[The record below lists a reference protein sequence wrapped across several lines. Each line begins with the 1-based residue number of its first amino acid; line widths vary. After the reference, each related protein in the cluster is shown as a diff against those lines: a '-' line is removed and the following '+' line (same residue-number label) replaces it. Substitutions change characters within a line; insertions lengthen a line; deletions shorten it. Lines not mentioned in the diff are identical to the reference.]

1 MSGTRS
7 VPRCFKAVE
16 GLSKEAILIEN
27 YFKMKAGIGM
37 ELITR
42 SRMEKTKKY
51 VRAAVILSLLC
62 SVLVLA
68 GLMGILAYAKIQGP
82 PPLAV
87 PQSTLLYGAD
97 GKVIGETNTGEKRYW
112 VELDHISPALLE
124 ATISIED
131 KNFYQHY
138 GFDVKRIAGAALAD
152 LKAMAKV
159 QGAST
164 ISQQYARNLFLTH
177 DKTWKR
183 KISEALYTLR
193 IEMNYSK
200 KEILEGYLNTIYYGH
215 GAYGIQAASQYYFG
229 KDADRLNLA
238 EAAMLAGVPKAP
250 SYYSPLESMENAKKR
265 QELILDSMEEDGFI
279 TNKESEVMKAK
290 PIKVTGHHAHKT
302 VETAPYFQDVVK
314 NILRTELG
322 LEERTIEMGGLKVYT
337 TLNTKHQEIA
347 EKVAAEQIGEE
358 SDIQLG
364 FVSMNPA
371 TGYVTSLVGG
381 RNYEESPFNR
391 AVQAIRQPG
400 STIKPLLY
408 YSALRQG
415 FTPSTTMKSELTSFT
430 FDGNKKYAP
439 HNYNNKYAND
449 DITLAQAI
457 ALSDNVYAVKTH
469 LFMGQETLTETAK
482 ETFGLTTPVKKYPS
496 SALGTSGARVIDMV
510 NAYNMFANGGY
521 KVKPVFITRVEDWSG
536 NVIYEKEMKK
546 EQVLDPDTAYVMTHM
561 LSGIF
566 DPKLNDYSTVTGIQI
581 RKDATRH
588 YAGKSGTTNTD
599 NWMIGFSPQ
608 LTAGVWTGY
617 DKGKEISL
625 INDKLYAKKI
635 WVEFMEE
642 ALKDE
647 PVKAFKPTKGVVGVA
662 VNPHNGKLATKDCPV
677 QRFTYFLK
685 GTEPTEY
692 CTEHLGEHKESPDEK
707 TPSKNDSKPW
717 YKKLTDW
724 IF

>member
-1 MSGTRS
+1 
-7 VPRCFKAVE
+7 
-16 GLSKEAILIEN
+16 
-27 YFKMKAGIGM
+27 M
-37 ELITR
+37 ELMV
-42 SRMEKTKKY
+42 RMEKTKKY
-51 VRAAVILSLLC
+51 ARVVVVGVLLLT
-62 SVLVLA
+62 VLFLV
-68 GLMGILAYAKIQGP
+68 GLIGILTYAKIQGP

-87 PQSTLLYGAD
+87 PQSTLIYSDEGS
-97 GKVIGETNTGEKRYW
+97 VIGETNTGEKRYW
-112 VELDHISPALLE
+112 VGLNEISPALIE

-131 KNFYQHY
+131 KSFYQHY
-138 GFDVKRIAGAALAD
+138 GFDLKRMAGAALAD
-152 LKAMAKV
+152 VKAMSKV

-164 ISQQYARNLFLTH
+164 ISQQYARNLFLSH

-200 KEILEGYLNTIYYGH
+200 KDILEGYLNTIYYGH
-215 GAYGIQAASQYYFG
+215 GAYGVQAASQYYFG
-229 KDADRLNLA
+229 KDANQLTVA
-238 EAAMLAGVPKAP
+238 EASILAGIPKAP
-250 SYYSPLESMENAKKR
+250 SYYSPVSHFDHAKKR
-265 QELILDSMEEDGFI
+265 QELILQSMTEDGIISKEQQIVSKAAPIHI
-279 TNKESEVMKAK
+279 TGE
-290 PIKVTGHHAHKT
+290 HAHQK

-314 NILRTELG
+314 SILHSDLG
-322 LEERTIEMGGLKVYT
+322 IEERTIEMGGLKVYT
-337 TLNTKHQEIA
+337 TLNPEHQKAA
-347 EKVAAEQIGEE
+347 EKVVNEQISDE

-364 FVSMNPA
+364 FVAMNPKN
-371 TGYVTSLVGG
+371 GYVTALVGG

-408 YSALRQG
+408 YSALKQG
-415 FTPSTTMKSELTSFT
+415 FTPSTTMKSELTSFK
-430 FDGNKKYAP
+430 FDDGKSSYTP
-439 HNYNNKYAND
+439 HNYNNKYAEG

-469 LFMGQETLTETAK
+469 LFIGQDTLPKTAK
-482 ETFGLTTPVKKYPS
+482 EKFGLTTKVKKYPS

-510 NAYNMFANGGY
+510 NAYSIFANGGY

-536 NVIYEKEMKK
+536 HVIYENKSKK
-546 EQVLDPDTAYVMTHM
+546 EQVLDPDVTFVMTHM

-581 RKDATRH
+581 RKDATRP

-599 NWMIGFSPQ
+599 NWMIGYSPQ

-617 DKGKEISL
+617 DKEKEISL
-625 INDKLYAKKI
+625 VDDKYLAKKI
-635 WVEFMEE
+635 WVHFMEE

-647 PVKAFKPTKGVVGVA
+647 PVKNFKPTKGVVGVA
-662 VNPHNGKLATKDCPV
+662 VNPHNGLLATEDCPV
-677 QRFTYFLK
+677 QRFTYFVK

-692 CTEHLGEHKESPDEK
+692 CHEHLGEKEAPKEK
-707 TPSKNDSKPW
+707 EPVKKEEKPW
-717 YKKLTDW
+717 YEKVKDW

>member
-1 MSGTRS
+1 
-7 VPRCFKAVE
+7 
-16 GLSKEAILIEN
+16 
-27 YFKMKAGIGM
+27 M
-37 ELITR
+37 ELIA
-42 SRMEKTKKY
+42 RMERTKKY
-51 VRAAVILSLLC
+51 ARVAVVAGLLGA
-62 SVLVLA
+62 VLILA
-68 GLMGILAYAKIQGP
+68 GLIGVLTYAKIQGP

-87 PQSTLLYGAD
+87 PQSTLLYGED
-97 GKVIGETNTGEKRYW
+97 GSVIGETNTGEKRYW
-112 VELDHISPALLE
+112 VRLKEISPALIE

-131 KNFYQHY
+131 KSFYQHY
-138 GFDVKRIAGAALAD
+138 GFDIKRMAGAALAD

-164 ISQQYARNLFLTH
+164 ISQQYARNLFLSH

-183 KISEALYTLR
+183 KISEALYTIR

-215 GAYGIQAASQYYFG
+215 GAYGVQAASQYYFG
-229 KDADRLNLA
+229 KDANQLTVA
-238 EAAMLAGVPKAP
+238 EAAMLAGIPKAP
-250 SYYSPLESMENAKKR
+250 TYYSPVTNMENAKKR
-265 QELILDSMEEDGFI
+265 QELILQSMTEDGFI
-279 TNKESEVMKAK
+279 TKEQQAVSKSA
-290 PIKVTGHHAHKT
+290 PITITGEHAHYKA
-302 VETAPYFQDVVK
+302 ETAPYFQDVVK
-314 NILRTELG
+314 SILRSDLG
-322 LEERTIEMGGLKVYT
+322 IEERTVEMGGLKVYT
-337 TLNTKHQEIA
+337 TLNPDHQKVA
-347 EKVAAEQIGEE
+347 EKVVKEQIPAE

-364 FVSMNPA
+364 FVSMSPKN
-371 TGYVTSLVGG
+371 GHVTALVGG
-381 RNYEESPFNR
+381 RSYEESPFNR

-408 YSALRQG
+408 YSALEQG

-430 FDGNKKYAP
+430 FDDGKATYRP
-439 HNYNNKYAND
+439 HNYNNKYAGD

-469 LFMGQETLTETAK
+469 LFIGQDTLTKTARD
-482 ETFGLTTPVKKYPS
+482 TFGLTTKVKKYPS

-510 NAYNMFANGGY
+510 NAYNIFANGGY

-536 NVIYEKEMKK
+536 NVIYENTTEK
-546 EQVLDPDTAYVMTHM
+546 EQVLDPDQAYVMTHM

-581 RKDATRH
+581 RKDATRP

-599 NWMIGFSPQ
+599 NWMIGYSPQ

-617 DKGKEISL
+617 DKEKEISL
-625 INDKLYAKKI
+625 VDDKYLAKKL
-635 WVEFMEE
+635 WVNFMEE

-647 PVKAFKPTKGVVGVA
+647 PVKNFKPTKGVVGVA
-662 VNPHNGKLATKDCPV
+662 VNPHNGKLATEDCPV
-677 QRFTYFLK
+677 QRFTYFVK

-692 CTEHLGEHKESPDEK
+692 CHEHLGENEAPKEKAPAKKEE
-707 TPSKNDSKPW
+707 KPW
-717 YKKLTDW
+717 YEKVKDW

>member
-1 MSGTRS
+1 
-7 VPRCFKAVE
+7 
-16 GLSKEAILIEN
+16 
-27 YFKMKAGIGM
+27 M
-37 ELITR
+37 ELMA
-42 SRMEKTKKY
+42 RMEKTKKY
-51 VRAAVILSLLC
+51 ARVAVVAGLLV
-62 SVLVLA
+62 SVLMFA
-68 GLMGILAYAKIQGP
+68 GLIGVLAYAKIQGP

-87 PQSTLLYGAD
+87 PQSTLLYGED
-97 GKVIGETNTGEKRYW
+97 GSVIGETNTGEKRYW
-112 VELDHISPALLE
+112 VSLKEISPALIE

-131 KNFYQHY
+131 KSFYQHY
-138 GFDVKRIAGAALAD
+138 GFDIKRMAGAALAD

-164 ISQQYARNLFLTH
+164 ISQQYARNLFLSH

-183 KISEALYTLR
+183 KISEALYTIR

-215 GAYGIQAASQYYFG
+215 GAYGVQAASQYYFG
-229 KDADRLNLA
+229 KDANQLTVA
-238 EAAMLAGVPKAP
+238 EATMLAGIPKAP
-250 SYYSPLESMENAKKR
+250 TYYSPVANMDNAKNR
-265 QELILDSMEEDGFI
+265 QELILQSMTEDGFI
-279 TNKESEVMKAK
+279 TKEQQAASKAA
-290 PIKVTGHHAHKT
+290 PLTITGEHAHHKA
-302 VETAPYFQDVVK
+302 ETAPYFQDVVK
-314 NILRTELG
+314 SILRSDLG
-322 LEERTIEMGGLKVYT
+322 IEERTIEMGGLKVYT
-337 TLNTKHQEIA
+337 TLHPDHQKVA
-347 EKVAAEQIGEE
+347 EKVVKEQIPDE
-358 SDIQLG
+358 SEIQLG
-364 FVSMNPA
+364 FVSMNPKN
-371 TGYVTSLVGG
+371 GHVTALVGG

-408 YSALRQG
+408 YSALEHG

-430 FDGNKKYAP
+430 FDDGKAKYTP
-439 HNYNNKYAND
+439 HNYNNKYAGD

-469 LFMGQETLTETAK
+469 LFIGQDTLTKTAQD
-482 ETFGLTTPVKKYPS
+482 TFGLTTKVKKYPS

-510 NAYNMFANGGY
+510 NAYNIFANGGY

-536 NVIYEKEMKK
+536 NVIYENKSEK
-546 EQVLDPDTAYVMTHM
+546 EQVLDPDQAYVMTHM

-581 RKDATRH
+581 RKDATRP

-599 NWMIGFSPQ
+599 NWMIGYSPQ

-617 DKGKEISL
+617 DKEKEISL
-625 INDKLYAKKI
+625 VDDKYLAKKL
-635 WVEFMEE
+635 WVNFMEQ

-647 PVKAFKPTKGVVGVA
+647 PVKNFKPTKGVVGVA
-662 VNPHNGKLATKDCPV
+662 VNPHNGKLATEDCPV
-677 QRFTYFLK
+677 QRFTYFVK

-692 CTEHLGEHKESPDEK
+692 CHEHLGKKETPKEK
-707 TPSKNDSKPW
+707 APAKKEDKPW
-717 YKKLTDW
+717 YEKVKDW

>member
-1 MSGTRS
+1 
-7 VPRCFKAVE
+7 
-16 GLSKEAILIEN
+16 
-27 YFKMKAGIGM
+27 M

-42 SRMEKTKKY
+42 SGMEKTKKY
-51 VRAAVILSLLC
+51 ARAAVILSLVF

-68 GLMGILAYAKIQGP
+68 GLIGVLTYAKVQGP

-87 PQSTLLYGAD
+87 PQSTLIYDGE

-112 VELDHISPALLE
+112 VNLEQISPALIE
-124 ATISIED
+124 ATIAIED

-138 GFDVKRIAGAALAD
+138 GFDFKRIAGAALAD
-152 LKAMAKV
+152 LKAGAKV

-215 GAYGIQAASQYYFG
+215 GAYGVQAASQYYFG
-229 KDADRLNLA
+229 KDAESLTLA

-250 SYYSPLESMENAKKR
+250 SYYSPINSMENAKKR
-265 QELILDSMEEDGFI
+265 QGIILDAMNEDGFI
-279 TNKESEVMKAK
+279 TKKESDTTKAK
-290 PIKVTGHHAHKT
+290 HVRITGQHAHQS

-322 LEERTIEMGGLKVYT
+322 LDDRTIEMGGLKVYT
-337 TLNTKHQEIA
+337 TLNTKHQEVA
-347 EKVAAEQIGEE
+347 EKVVKEQIEEE

-364 FVSMNPA
+364 FVSMNPKN
-371 TGYVTSLVGG
+371 GYVTAMVGG
-381 RNYEESPFNR
+381 RDYEESPFNR

-408 YSALRQG
+408 YSALQQG
-415 FTPSTTMKSELTSFT
+415 FTPATTMKSELTTFT
-430 FDGNKKYAP
+430 FDENKTYSP

-449 DITLAQAI
+449 EITLAQAI

-469 LFMGQETLTETAK
+469 LFMGQDTLTKSAK

-510 NAYNMFANGGY
+510 NAYNLFANGGY
-521 KVKPVFITRVEDWSG
+521 KVKPVFITRVEDWAG
-536 NVIYEKEMKK
+536 TIIYEEESKK

-561 LSGIF
+561 LTGIF

-581 RKDATRH
+581 RNDATRH

-617 DKGKEISL
+617 DKGKDISL
-625 INDKLYAKKI
+625 ITDKLYAKKI
-635 WVEFMEE
+635 WVNFMEE

-647 PVKAFKPTKGVVGVA
+647 PVKAFKPTKGVIGVA
-662 VNPHNGKLATKDCPV
+662 INPHNGLLATKDCPV
-677 QRFTYFLK
+677 QRFTYFVK
-685 GTEPTEY
+685 GTEPTEH
-692 CTEHLGEHKESPDEK
+692 CKEHLGDHDAPNEKEPAPKDK
-707 TPSKNDSKPW
+707 KPW
-717 YKKLTDW
+717 YKKWADW

>member
-1 MSGTRS
+1 
-7 VPRCFKAVE
+7 
-16 GLSKEAILIEN
+16 
-27 YFKMKAGIGM
+27 M
-37 ELITR
+37 ELMA
-42 SRMEKTKKY
+42 RMEKTKKY
-51 VRAAVILSLLC
+51 ARVAV
-62 SVLVLA
+62 VA
-68 GLMGILAYAKIQGP
+68 GLLGAVLMLVGLIGILAYAKIQGP

-87 PQSTLLYGAD
+87 PQSTLLYGED
-97 GKVIGETNTGEKRYW
+97 GSVIGETNTGEKRYW
-112 VELDHISPALLE
+112 VGLKEISPALIE

-131 KNFYQHY
+131 KSFYQHY
-138 GFDVKRIAGAALAD
+138 GFDIKRMAGAALAD

-164 ISQQYARNLFLTH
+164 ISQQYARNLFLSH

-183 KISEALYTLR
+183 KISEALYTIR

-215 GAYGIQAASQYYFG
+215 GAYGVQAASQYYFG
-229 KDADRLNLA
+229 KDSNQLTVA
-238 EAAMLAGVPKAP
+238 EATMLAGIPKAP
-250 SYYSPLESMENAKKR
+250 TYYSPVANMENAKKR
-265 QELILDSMEEDGFI
+265 QELILQSMTEDGFI
-279 TNKESEVMKAK
+279 TKEQLAASKAA
-290 PIKVTGHHAHKT
+290 PITITGEHAYHK

-314 NILRTELG
+314 SILRSDLG
-322 LEERTIEMGGLKVYT
+322 IEERTIEMGGLKVYT
-337 TLNTKHQEIA
+337 TLDTDHQKVA
-347 EKVAAEQIGEE
+347 EKVVKEQIPVE

-364 FVSMNPA
+364 FVSMNPKN
-371 TGYVTSLVGG
+371 GHVTALVGG
-381 RNYEESPFNR
+381 RSYEESPFNR
-391 AVQAIRQPG
+391 AVQAVRQPG

-408 YSALRQG
+408 YSALEQG

-430 FDGNKKYAP
+430 FDDGKAKYTP
-439 HNYNNKYAND
+439 HNYNNKYAGD

-469 LFMGQETLTETAK
+469 LFIGQDTLTKTAQD
-482 ETFGLTTPVKKYPS
+482 TFGLTTKVKKYPS

-510 NAYNMFANGGY
+510 NAYNIFANGGY

-536 NVIYEKEMKK
+536 NVIYENKSEK
-546 EQVLDPDTAYVMTHM
+546 EQVLDPDQAYVMTHM

-581 RKDATRH
+581 RKDATRP

-599 NWMIGFSPQ
+599 NWMIGYSPQ

-617 DKGKEISL
+617 DKEKEISL
-625 INDKLYAKKI
+625 VDDKYVAKKL
-635 WVEFMEE
+635 WVNFMER

-647 PVKAFKPTKGVVGVA
+647 PVKNFKPTKGVVGVA
-662 VNPHNGKLATKDCPV
+662 VNPHNGKLATEDCPV
-677 QRFTYFLK
+677 QRFTYFVK

-692 CTEHLGEHKESPDEK
+692 CHDHLGENETPKEKAPAKKEE
-707 TPSKNDSKPW
+707 KPW
-717 YKKLTDW
+717 YEKVKDW

>member
-1 MSGTRS
+1 
-7 VPRCFKAVE
+7 
-16 GLSKEAILIEN
+16 
-27 YFKMKAGIGM
+27 M
-37 ELITR
+37 ELIA
-42 SRMEKTKKY
+42 RMERTKKY
-51 VRAAVILSLLC
+51 ARVAV
-62 SVLVLA
+62 VA
-68 GLMGILAYAKIQGP
+68 GLLGAVLILVGLIGVLTYAKIQGP

-87 PQSTLLYGAD
+87 PQSTLLYGED
-97 GKVIGETNTGEKRYW
+97 GSVIGETNTGEKRYW
-112 VELDHISPALLE
+112 VRLKEISPALIE

-131 KNFYQHY
+131 KSFYQHY
-138 GFDVKRIAGAALAD
+138 GFDIKRMAGAALAD

-164 ISQQYARNLFLTH
+164 ISQQYARNLFLSH

-183 KISEALYTLR
+183 KISEALYTIR

-215 GAYGIQAASQYYFG
+215 GAYGVQAASQYYFG
-229 KDADRLNLA
+229 KDANQLTVA
-238 EAAMLAGVPKAP
+238 EASMLAGIPKAP
-250 SYYSPLESMENAKKR
+250 TYYSPVTNMENAKKR
-265 QELILDSMEEDGFI
+265 QELILQSMTEDGFI
-279 TNKESEVMKAK
+279 TKEQQAVSKSA
-290 PIKVTGHHAHKT
+290 PITITGEHAHHKA
-302 VETAPYFQDVVK
+302 ETAPYFQDVVK
-314 NILRTELG
+314 SILRSDLG
-322 LEERTIEMGGLKVYT
+322 IEERTVEMGGLKVYT
-337 TLNTKHQEIA
+337 TLNPDHQKVA
-347 EKVAAEQIGEE
+347 EKVVKEQIPDE

-364 FVSMNPA
+364 FVSMNPKN
-371 TGYVTSLVGG
+371 GHVTALVGG

-408 YSALRQG
+408 YSALEQG

-430 FDGNKKYAP
+430 FDDGKAKYTP
-439 HNYNNKYAND
+439 HNYNNKYAGD

-469 LFMGQETLTETAK
+469 LFIGQDTLTKTAQD
-482 ETFGLTTPVKKYPS
+482 TFGLTTKVKKYPS
-496 SALGTSGARVIDMV
+496 SALGTSGTRVIDMV
-510 NAYNMFANGGY
+510 NAYNIFANGGY

-536 NVIYEKEMKK
+536 NVIYENTSEK
-546 EQVLDPDTAYVMTHM
+546 EQVLDPDQAYVMTHM

-581 RKDATRH
+581 RKDATRP

-599 NWMIGFSPQ
+599 NWMIGYSPQ

-617 DKGKEISL
+617 DKEKEISL
-625 INDKLYAKKI
+625 VDDKYLAKKL
-635 WVEFMEE
+635 WVNFMEE

-647 PVKAFKPTKGVVGVA
+647 PVKNFKPTKGVVGVA
-662 VNPHNGKLATKDCPV
+662 VNPHNGKLATEDCHV
-677 QRFTYFLK
+677 QRFTYFVK

-692 CTEHLGEHKESPDEK
+692 CHEHLGENDEAPKEKAPAKKDE
-707 TPSKNDSKPW
+707 KPW
-717 YKKLTDW
+717 YEKVKDW

>member
-1 MSGTRS
+1 
-7 VPRCFKAVE
+7 
-16 GLSKEAILIEN
+16 
-27 YFKMKAGIGM
+27 M
-37 ELITR
+37 ELMV
-42 SRMEKTKKY
+42 RMEKTKKY
-51 VRAAVILSLLC
+51 ARVAVVGVLLLTVLSL
-62 SVLVLA
+62 V
-68 GLMGILAYAKIQGP
+68 GLIGILTYAKIQGP

-87 PQSTLLYGAD
+87 PQSTLIYNDEGS
-97 GKVIGETNTGEKRYW
+97 VIGETNTGEKRYW
-112 VELDHISPALLE
+112 VGLNEISPALIE

-131 KNFYQHY
+131 KSFYQHY
-138 GFDVKRIAGAALAD
+138 GFDLKRMAGAALAD
-152 LKAMAKV
+152 VKAMSKV

-164 ISQQYARNLFLTH
+164 ISQQYARNLFLSH

-200 KEILEGYLNTIYYGH
+200 KDILEGYLNTIYYGH
-215 GAYGIQAASQYYFG
+215 GAYGVQAASQYYFG
-229 KDADRLNLA
+229 KDANQLTVA
-238 EAAMLAGVPKAP
+238 EASILAGIPKAP
-250 SYYSPLESMENAKKR
+250 SYYSPVSHFEHAKKR
-265 QELILDSMEEDGFI
+265 QELILQSMTEDGLISKEQLIVSKAAPIHI
-279 TNKESEVMKAK
+279 TGE
-290 PIKVTGHHAHKT
+290 HAHQK

-314 NILRTELG
+314 SILHSDLG
-322 LEERTIEMGGLKVYT
+322 IEERTIEMGGLKVYT
-337 TLNTKHQEIA
+337 TLNPEHQKAA
-347 EKVAAEQIGEE
+347 EKVVNEQISDE

-364 FVSMNPA
+364 FVAMNPKN
-371 TGYVTSLVGG
+371 GYVTALVGG

-408 YSALRQG
+408 YSALQQG

-430 FDGNKKYAP
+430 FDDGKSSYTP
-439 HNYNNKYAND
+439 HNYNNKYAGG

-469 LFMGQETLTETAK
+469 LFIGQDTLPKTAK
-482 ETFGLTTPVKKYPS
+482 EKFGLTTKVKKYPS

-510 NAYNMFANGGY
+510 NAYSIFANGGY

-536 NVIYEKEMKK
+536 HVIYENKSKK
-546 EQVLDPDTAYVMTHM
+546 EQVLDPDVTYVMTHM

-581 RKDATRH
+581 RKDATRP

-599 NWMIGFSPQ
+599 NWMIGYSPQ

-617 DKGKEISL
+617 DKEKEISL
-625 INDKLYAKKI
+625 VDDKYLAKKM
-635 WVEFMEE
+635 WVHFMEE

-647 PVKAFKPTKGVVGVA
+647 PVKNFKPTKGVVGVA
-662 VNPHNGKLATKDCPV
+662 VNPHNGLLATKDCPV
-677 QRFTYFLK
+677 QRFTYFVK

-692 CTEHLGEHKESPDEK
+692 CHEHLGDKETPKEK
-707 TPSKNDSKPW
+707 QPTKKEEKPW
-717 YKKLTDW
+717 YEKVKDW

>member
-1 MSGTRS
+1 MRTSIKKVGS
-7 VPRCFKAVE
+7 
-16 GLSKEAILIEN
+16 
-27 YFKMKAGIGM
+27 GM
-37 ELITR
+37 ELMV
-42 SRMEKTKKY
+42 RMEKTKKY
-51 VRAAVILSLLC
+51 ARVAVVGVLLLTVLSL
-62 SVLVLA
+62 V
-68 GLMGILAYAKIQGP
+68 GLIGILTYAKIQGP

-87 PQSTLLYGAD
+87 PQSTLIYNDEGS
-97 GKVIGETNTGEKRYW
+97 VIGETNTGEKRYW
-112 VELDHISPALLE
+112 VGLNEISPALIE

-131 KNFYQHY
+131 KSFYQHY
-138 GFDVKRIAGAALAD
+138 GFDLKRMAGAALAD
-152 LKAMAKV
+152 VKAMSKV

-164 ISQQYARNLFLTH
+164 ISQQYARNLFLSH

-200 KEILEGYLNTIYYGH
+200 KDILEGYLNTIYYGH
-215 GAYGIQAASQYYFG
+215 GAYGVQAASQYYFG
-229 KDADRLNLA
+229 KDANQLTVA
-238 EAAMLAGVPKAP
+238 EASILAGIPKAP
-250 SYYSPLESMENAKKR
+250 SYYSPVSHFEHAKKR
-265 QELILDSMEEDGFI
+265 QELILQSMTEDGLISKEQLIVSKAAPIHI
-279 TNKESEVMKAK
+279 TGE
-290 PIKVTGHHAHKT
+290 HAHQK

-314 NILRTELG
+314 SILHSDLG
-322 LEERTIEMGGLKVYT
+322 IEERTIEMGGLKVYT
-337 TLNTKHQEIA
+337 TLNPEHQKAA
-347 EKVAAEQIGEE
+347 EKVVNEQISDE

-364 FVSMNPA
+364 FVAMNPKN
-371 TGYVTSLVGG
+371 GYVTALVGG

-408 YSALRQG
+408 YSALQQG

-430 FDGNKKYAP
+430 FDDGKSSYTP
-439 HNYNNKYAND
+439 HNYNNKYAGG

-469 LFMGQETLTETAK
+469 LFIGQDTLPKTAK
-482 ETFGLTTPVKKYPS
+482 EKFGLTTKVKKYPS

-510 NAYNMFANGGY
+510 NAYSIFANGGY

-536 NVIYEKEMKK
+536 HVIYENKSKK
-546 EQVLDPDTAYVMTHM
+546 EQVLDPDVTYVMTHM

-581 RKDATRH
+581 RKDATRP

-599 NWMIGFSPQ
+599 NWMIGYSPQ

-617 DKGKEISL
+617 DKEKEISL
-625 INDKLYAKKI
+625 VDDKYLAKKM
-635 WVEFMEE
+635 WVHFMEE

-647 PVKAFKPTKGVVGVA
+647 PVKNFKPTKGVVGVA
-662 VNPHNGKLATKDCPV
+662 VNPHNGLLATKDCPV
-677 QRFTYFLK
+677 QRFTYFVK

-692 CTEHLGEHKESPDEK
+692 CHEHLGDKETPKEK
-707 TPSKNDSKPW
+707 QPTKKEEKPW
-717 YKKLTDW
+717 YEKVKDW

>member
-1 MSGTRS
+1 
-7 VPRCFKAVE
+7 
-16 GLSKEAILIEN
+16 
-27 YFKMKAGIGM
+27 M
-37 ELITR
+37 ELMV
-42 SRMEKTKKY
+42 RMEKTKKY
-51 VRAAVILSLLC
+51 ARVAVVGVLLLTVLSL
-62 SVLVLA
+62 V
-68 GLMGILAYAKIQGP
+68 GLIGILTYAKIQGP

-87 PQSTLLYGAD
+87 PQSTLIYNDEGS
-97 GKVIGETNTGEKRYW
+97 VIGETNTGEKRYW
-112 VELDHISPALLE
+112 VGLNEISPALIE

-131 KNFYQHY
+131 KSFYQHY
-138 GFDVKRIAGAALAD
+138 GFDLKRMAGAALAD
-152 LKAMAKV
+152 VKAMSKV

-164 ISQQYARNLFLTH
+164 ISQQYARNLFLSH

-200 KEILEGYLNTIYYGH
+200 KDILEGYLNTIYYGH
-215 GAYGIQAASQYYFG
+215 GAYGVQAASQYYFG
-229 KDADRLNLA
+229 KDANQLTVA
-238 EAAMLAGVPKAP
+238 EASILAGIPKAP
-250 SYYSPLESMENAKKR
+250 SYYSPVSHFEHAKKR
-265 QELILDSMEEDGFI
+265 QELILQSMTEDGLISKEQLIVSKAAPIHI
-279 TNKESEVMKAK
+279 TGE
-290 PIKVTGHHAHKT
+290 HAHQK

-314 NILRTELG
+314 SILHSDLG
-322 LEERTIEMGGLKVYT
+322 IEERTIEMGGLKVYT
-337 TLNTKHQEIA
+337 TLNPEHQKAA
-347 EKVAAEQIGEE
+347 EKVVNEQISDE

-364 FVSMNPA
+364 FVAMNPKN
-371 TGYVTSLVGG
+371 GYVTALVGG

-408 YSALRQG
+408 YSALQQG

-430 FDGNKKYAP
+430 FDDGKSSYTP
-439 HNYNNKYAND
+439 HNYNNKYAGG

-469 LFMGQETLTETAK
+469 LFIGQDTLPKTAK
-482 ETFGLTTPVKKYPS
+482 EKFGLTTKVKKYPS

-510 NAYNMFANGGY
+510 NAYSIFANGGY

-536 NVIYEKEMKK
+536 HVIYEHKSKK
-546 EQVLDPDTAYVMTHM
+546 EQVLDPDVTYVMTHM

-581 RKDATRH
+581 RKDATRP

-599 NWMIGFSPQ
+599 NWMIGYSPQ

-617 DKGKEISL
+617 DKEKEISL
-625 INDKLYAKKI
+625 VDDKYLAKKM
-635 WVEFMEE
+635 WVHFMEE

-647 PVKAFKPTKGVVGVA
+647 PVKNFKPTKGVVGVA
-662 VNPHNGKLATKDCPV
+662 VNPHNGLLATKDCPV
-677 QRFTYFLK
+677 QRFTYFVK

-692 CTEHLGEHKESPDEK
+692 CHEHLGDKETPKEK
-707 TPSKNDSKPW
+707 QPTKKEEKPW
-717 YKKLTDW
+717 YEKVKDW

>member
-1 MSGTRS
+1 LIDGTACRE
-7 VPRCFKAVE
+7 RIF
-16 GLSKEAILIEN
+16 IEN
-27 YFKMKAGIGM
+27 YFIEKAGSGM
-37 ELITR
+37 ELMTR
-42 SRMEKTKKY
+42 AGLEKTKKY
-51 VRAAVILSLLC
+51 VRAAVIFSLFF
-62 SVLVLA
+62 SVLMLIGLIGVLT
-68 GLMGILAYAKIQGP
+68 YAKFQGP

-87 PQSTLLYGAD
+87 PQSTLIYGED

-112 VELDHISPALLE
+112 VELEKISPALIE

-138 GFDVKRIAGAALAD
+138 GFDLKRIAGAAIAD
-152 LKAMAKV
+152 IKAMGKV

-164 ISQQYARNLFLTH
+164 ISQQYARNLFLTQ

-215 GAYGIQAASQYYFG
+215 GAYGVQAASQYYFG
-229 KDADRLNLA
+229 KDAGLLTLA
-238 EAAMLAGVPKAP
+238 EASLLAGIPKAP
-250 SYYSPLESMENAKKR
+250 SYYSPLKSAEKAKNR
-265 QELILDSMEEDGFI
+265 QELILDSMREDGFI
-279 TNKESEVMKAK
+279 TREESEIAKAK
-290 PIKVTGHHAHKT
+290 PVKITGEHEHQT

-314 NILRTELG
+314 NILRTDLG
-322 LEERTIEMGGLKVYT
+322 LDERTIEMGGLKVFT

-347 EKVAAEQIGEE
+347 EKVIGEQIGEE

-364 FVSMNPA
+364 FVSMNPKN
-371 TGYVTSLVGG
+371 GYVTAMVGG
-381 RNYEESPFNR
+381 RSYEESPFNR

-408 YSALRQG
+408 YSALDQG
-415 FTPSTTMKSELTSFT
+415 FTPATTMKSELTTFT
-430 FDGNKKYAP
+430 FDEDKKYAP

-469 LFMGQETLTETAK
+469 LFMGQDTLVKTAK
-482 ETFGLTTPVKKYPS
+482 EKFGLTTPVKKYPS

-510 NAYNMFANGGY
+510 NAYNLFANGGY

-536 NVIYEKEMKK
+536 KVIYEKDVKK
-546 EQVLDPDTAYVMTHM
+546 EQVLDPDKAFVMTHM

-625 INDKLYAKKI
+625 VDDKLYAKKI
-635 WVEFMEE
+635 WVHFMEE

-647 PVKAFKPTKGVVGVA
+647 PVKSFKPTKGVVGVA

-677 QRFTYFLK
+677 QRFTYFVK

-692 CTEHLGEHKESPDEK
+692 CKEHLGENEAPKEK
-707 TPSKNDSKPW
+707 QPSTKDTKPW
-717 YKKLTDW
+717 YKKLKDW

>member
-1 MSGTRS
+1 
-7 VPRCFKAVE
+7 
-16 GLSKEAILIEN
+16 
-27 YFKMKAGIGM
+27 M

-42 SRMEKTKKY
+42 SGMERTKKY
-51 VRAAVILSLLC
+51 VRAFVIVSLFL
-62 SVLVLA
+62 SVLALVGVIGVLT
-68 GLMGILAYAKIQGP
+68 YAKVQGA

-87 PQSTLLYGAD
+87 PQSTLLYGDD
-97 GKVIGETNTGEKRYW
+97 GSVIGETNAGEKRYW
-112 VELDHISPALLE
+112 VDLKHISPALIE

-131 KNFYQHY
+131 KSFYQHY
-138 GFDVKRIAGAALAD
+138 GFDLKRMAGAAIAD
-152 LKAMAKV
+152 VKAMAKV

-164 ISQQYARNLFLTH
+164 ISQQYARNLFLSH

-183 KISEALYTLR
+183 KISEALYTIR

-215 GAYGIQAASQYYFG
+215 GAYGVQAASQYYFG
-229 KDADRLNLA
+229 KDADKLTLA
-238 EAAMLAGVPKAP
+238 EASMLAGIPKAP
-250 SYYSPLESMENAKKR
+250 GHYSPVVSIDQAKKR
-265 QELILDSMEEDGFI
+265 QELILQSMVKDGFI
-279 TNKESEVMKAK
+279 TKEQEAVTKQ
-290 PIKVTGHHAHKT
+290 KVINITGEHAHQT
-302 VETAPYFQDVVK
+302 VEIAPYFQDVVK
-314 NILRTELG
+314 NILRSQLG
-322 LEERTIEMGGLKVYT
+322 IEERTIEMGGLKVYT
-337 TLNTKHQEIA
+337 TLQPKHQETA
-347 EKVAAEQIGEE
+347 EKVVKEQIPEE
-358 SDIQLG
+358 SEIQLG
-364 FVSMNPA
+364 FVAMNPKN
-371 TGYVTSLVGG
+371 GHVTALVGG

-408 YSALRQG
+408 YSALEQG

-430 FDGNKKYAP
+430 FEDGKETYTP
-439 HNYNNKYAND
+439 HNYNNKYAED
-449 DITLAQAI
+449 EITLAQAI

-469 LFMGQETLTETAK
+469 LFIGQDTLTKAAHEK
-482 ETFGLTTPVKKYPS
+482 FGLTTKVKKYPS

-510 NAYNMFANGGY
+510 NAYSIFANGGY

-536 NVIYEKEMKK
+536 NVIYEEKNKK
-546 EQVLDPDTAYVMTHM
+546 KQVLDSDTAFVMTHM

-599 NWMIGFSPQ
+599 NWMIGYSPQ

-617 DKGKEISL
+617 DQGKEISL
-625 INDKLYAKKI
+625 VNDKYYAKKI
-635 WVEFMEE
+635 WVHFMEE
-642 ALKDE
+642 ALKNE
-647 PVKAFKPTKGVVGVA
+647 PVKAFRPTKGVVGVA

-677 QRFTYFLK
+677 QRFTYFVK

-692 CTEHLGEHKESPDEK
+692 CTEHIKDTDTPKQSEPSHKKEK
-707 TPSKNDSKPW
+707 KPW
-717 YKKLTDW
+717 YQKVKDW